1 MLDIIKK
8 ESIIKIE
15 SRKKSDTRKGVYKL
29 VNVLKLKGK
38 MVEKKIN
45 AEELAKRIGM
55 DRATFYRRLSK
66 SDDFTIKEVDSIVR
80 ELGLTMDET
89 NAIFF
94 ADFVA

>member
-1 MLDIIKK
+1 M
-8 ESIIKIE
+8 
-15 SRKKSDTRKGVYKL
+15 

-38 MVEKKIN
+38 MVEKN
-45 AEELAKRIGM
+45 
-55 DRATFYRRLSK
+55 RRLSK

>member
-1 MLDIIKK
+1 M
-8 ESIIKIE
+8 
-15 SRKKSDTRKGVYKL
+15 

-38 MVEKKIN
+38 MVEKK
-45 AEELAKRIGM
+45 
-55 DRATFYRRLSK
+55 RLSK

>member
-1 MLDIIKK
+1 M
-8 ESIIKIE
+8 
-15 SRKKSDTRKGVYKL
+15 

-38 MVEKKIN
+38 MVEKK
-45 AEELAKRIGM
+45 
-55 DRATFYRRLSK
+55 
-66 SDDFTIKEVDSIVR
+66 KEVDSIVR

>member
-1 MLDIIKK
+1 
-8 ESIIKIE
+8 
-15 SRKKSDTRKGVYKL
+15 
-29 VNVLKLKGK
+29 
-38 MVEKKIN
+38 MVEKGIN
-45 AEELAKRIGM
+45 AEELAKRTGM

>member
-1 MLDIIKK
+1 M
-8 ESIIKIE
+8 
-15 SRKKSDTRKGVYKL
+15 

-66 SDDFTIKEVDSIVR
+66 SDDFTIKASPQLYKLIEAV
-80 ELGLTMDET
+80 T
-89 NAIFF
+89 
-94 ADFVA
+94 

>member
-1 MLDIIKK
+1 
-8 ESIIKIE
+8 
-15 SRKKSDTRKGVYKL
+15 
-29 VNVLKLKGK
+29 

-94 ADFVA
+94 ANFVA

>member
-1 MLDIIKK
+1 M
-8 ESIIKIE
+8 
-15 SRKKSDTRKGVYKL
+15 

-38 MVEKKIN
+38 MVEKGIN
-45 AEELAKRIGM
+45 AEELAKRTGM

-66 SDDFTIKEVDSIVR
+66 SDDFTIKEVDAIVR

>member
-1 MLDIIKK
+1 M
-8 ESIIKIE
+8 
-15 SRKKSDTRKGVYKL
+15 

-38 MVEKKIN
+38 MVEKNIN

-55 DRATFYRRLSK
+55 DRATFYRRLGK
-66 SDDFTIKEVDSIVR
+66 SDDFTIKEVDSIVKV
-80 ELGLTMDET
+80 LGLTMDET

>member
-1 MLDIIKK
+1 M
-8 ESIIKIE
+8 
-15 SRKKSDTRKGVYKL
+15 
-29 VNVLKLKGK
+29 VNVLKLKGI
-38 MVEKKIN
+38 MVEKNIN

>member
-1 MLDIIKK
+1 M
-8 ESIIKIE
+8 
-15 SRKKSDTRKGVYKL
+15 
-29 VNVLKLKGK
+29 VNVLKLKGI
-38 MVEKKIN
+38 MVEKNIN

-55 DRATFYRRLSK
+55 DRATFYRRLAK

-80 ELGLTMDET
+80 ELGLTMTET

>member
-1 MLDIIKK
+1 M
-8 ESIIKIE
+8 
-15 SRKKSDTRKGVYKL
+15 

-45 AEELAKRIGM
+45 DDEIAKRIGM